1 MERVEKCVRDF
12 SKIDKSHVHEAV
24 LVGGSSRI
32 LESAATLARS
42 LQCKELCK
50 CINPDVAQTAI
61 LSGEGDEKVQD
72 LLLLDVTPQSLGIK
86 TAGGVKTVLI
96 PRNIKI
102 PAKKEK
108 IFSTYSDNH
117 PGALI
122 QVYQG
127 ERTRTKDNN
136 LHGKLELTGIPPAP
150 RGVPQINACFNID
163 ANIILNIS
171 AEDRTGGVKNKITIT
186 NGKGRFSKD
195 EIERMVQEAEKYK
208 AEDEEVKKKVDAK
221 NSLENYA
228 YNTRNTVKDEKFAG
242 KLDPSDKQKIEKAID
257 ETIECWKGTNWLRWM
272 NLQTNRRS

>member
-1 MERVEKCVRDF
+1 MFEELNMDLLTKAMERVEKCVRDF

-50 CINPDVAQTAI
+50 CINPDVAQAAI

-102 PAKKEK
+102 PSKKEK

-150 RGVPQINACFNID
+150 RGVTQIN
-163 ANIILNIS
+163 
-171 AEDRTGGVKNKITIT
+171 
-186 NGKGRFSKD
+186 
-195 EIERMVQEAEKYK
+195 EAEKYK
-208 AEDEEVKKKVDAK
+208 AEDEEVKKKVDAR

-257 ETIECWKGTNWLRWM
+257 ETIECWKGTNWKRWM

>member
-1 MERVEKCVRDF
+1 MGCDGKGSNSIPLPDYGSAWKVWRNVFVIF
-12 SKIDKSHVHEAV
+12 SKIDKSHVHEVV
-24 LVGGSSRI
+24 LVGGSTRI
-32 LESAATLARS
+32 PESAATLARS

-50 CINPDVAQTAI
+50 CINPDVAQAAI

-86 TAGGVKTVLI
+86 TAAGVKTVLI

-136 LHGKLELTGIPPAP
+136 LHVKLELTGIPPAP
-150 RGVPQINACFNID
+150 RGVTQINVCS
-163 ANIILNIS
+163 ILIL
-171 AEDRTGGVKNKITIT
+171 
-186 NGKGRFSKD
+186 
-195 EIERMVQEAEKYK
+195 IE
-208 AEDEEVKKKVDAK
+208 
-221 NSLENYA
+221 
-228 YNTRNTVKDEKFAG
+228 F
-242 KLDPSDKQKIEKAID
+242 
-257 ETIECWKGTNWLRWM
+257 
-272 NLQTNRRS
+272 

>member
-1 MERVEKCVRDF
+1 MQVMKISSSLFEGIDFYATITRAMFEELNMDLLTKAMERVEKCVRDF

-50 CINPDVAQTAI
+50 CINPDVAQVAI

-122 QVYQG
+122 Q
-127 ERTRTKDNN
+127 
-136 LHGKLELTGIPPAP
+136 
-150 RGVPQINACFNID
+150 
-163 ANIILNIS
+163 
-171 AEDRTGGVKNKITIT
+171 DRTGGVKNKITIT
-186 NGKGRFSKD
+186 NGKGRSSKD
-195 EIERMVQEAEKYK
+195 DIERMVQEAEKYK

-242 KLDPSDKQKIEKAID
+242 K
-257 ETIECWKGTNWLRWM
+257 
-272 NLQTNRRS
+272 